1 MLLAL
6 LVASLTLPLAA
17 SDPIVFNDDGGWCWF
32 EDERVLVVKN
42 RLVIGT
48 VAAGTKSADRLGDV
62 EVVTYDIPTGKTS
75 RVTLHRGADA
85 AERKRWLDDHNSPAF
100 AVRPD
105 KRLIAMYAR
114 HGNEEKIY
122 YRVSGEPHDATV
134 WQQERIYV
142 PSERSRVTYTNLHW
156 LKAEKRL
163 YNFFRGLDNSFKP
176 SYAWSEDGGETW
188 KTGNVFIN
196 VPTQFRHRP
205 YVKYASNGKDKVHVA
220 YTEGHPRDFDN
231 SVYHVF
237 YKAGK
242 LHHSSGEPI
251 VPIASGLSRPED
263 GTLVFRGDKDN
274 VAWVSDTHLDRN
286 GNPVIVFS
294 VQKNSAGMG
303 SKQGGEDHRYH
314 YARWNGKQWLQWEIA
329 YGGWRLYPGEDDYT
343 GNIAI
348 DPQSTDTV
356 YISTS
361 VDPVTGKPLG
371 SGHYEIY
378 RGNTRDGGEKW
389 QWTAVTS
396 NSTKDNI
403 RPIVPVWKDRRVA
416 LLWLRGKMTTYT
428 DYDFEV
434 VGAIQKR

>member
-62 EVVTYDIPTGKTS
+62 EVVTYDIRTGQTS

-100 AVRPD
+100 AIRPD
-105 KRLIAMYAR
+105 KRLIAMYSR

-122 YRVSGEPHDATV
+122 YRVSGEPHDATT
-134 WQQERIYV
+134 WQQERVYV

-156 LKAEKRL
+156 LSAEKRL

-242 LHHSSGEPI
+242 LHHSGGD
-251 VPIASGLSRPED
+251 PIAPIPSGLARPED

-274 VAWVSDTHLDRN
+274 VAWVSDTHLDRK
-286 GNPVIVFS
+286 GRPVIVFS
-294 VQKNSAGMG
+294 VQKNSAGLP

-314 YARWNGKQWLQWEIA
+314 YARWDGKRWSQWEIA
-329 YGGWRLYPGEDDYT
+329 HGGQRLYPGEDDYT

-348 DPQSTDTV
+348 DPQSVDTV

-361 VDPVTGKPLG
+361 VEPVTGKPLA

-378 RGNTRDGGEKW
+378 RGRTRNEGQTW

-416 LLWLRGKMTTYT
+416 VLWLRGKMTTYT

-434 VGAIQKR
+434 AGIIQKR